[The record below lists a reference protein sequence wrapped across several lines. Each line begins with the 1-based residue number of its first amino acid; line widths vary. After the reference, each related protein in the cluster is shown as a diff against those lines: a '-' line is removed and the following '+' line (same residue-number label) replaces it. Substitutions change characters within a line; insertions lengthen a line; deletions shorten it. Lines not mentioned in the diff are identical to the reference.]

1 MPPSRMSPWGTVRA
15 RGFRRL
21 ASRLADACAYHGARA
36 SRGAEA
42 DCRPVPVL
50 VTFDR
55 AIRRFRRGHP
65 PVPVFRRR
73 GSAGCWVRIN
83 RNTRKGPPMTD
94 RAIRASDKERE
105 SVVDVLRD
113 AYTDG
118 RLTLEEFE
126 ERTSTAYAS
135 KTWADLRELTAD
147 LPVEPVLGAD
157 LLQQPR
163 PVPAAQMVPSVP
175 RPRQGG
181 RDRPMGR
188 LLPVIFV
195 WIMIAAAAGSPDTA
209 AALSVVFICLLACRV
224 GYGGR

>member
-1 MPPSRMSPWGTVRA
+1 
-15 RGFRRL
+15 
-21 ASRLADACAYHGARA
+21 
-36 SRGAEA
+36 
-42 DCRPVPVL
+42 
-50 VTFDR
+50 
-55 AIRRFRRGHP
+55 
-65 PVPVFRRR
+65 
-73 GSAGCWVRIN
+73 
-83 RNTRKGPPMTD
+83 MTD
-94 RAIRASDKERE
+94 RPIRASDRERE

-126 ERTSTAYAS
+126 QRTSAAYAS
-135 KTWADLRELTAD
+135 KTWSDLRELTGD

-157 LLQQPR
+157 LPQRQLR
-163 PVPAAQMVPSVP
+163 AVPVAQVVPSVP

-181 RDRPMGR
+181 RDRPLGR
-188 LLPVIFV
+188 LLPVVFV

>member
-1 MPPSRMSPWGTVRA
+1 
-15 RGFRRL
+15 
-21 ASRLADACAYHGARA
+21 
-36 SRGAEA
+36 
-42 DCRPVPVL
+42 
-50 VTFDR
+50 
-55 AIRRFRRGHP
+55 
-65 PVPVFRRR
+65 
-73 GSAGCWVRIN
+73 
-83 RNTRKGPPMTD
+83 MTD

-126 ERTSTAYAS
+126 ERTSAAYAS
-135 KTWADLRELTAD
+135 KTWGDLRELTVD
-147 LPVEPVLGAD
+147 LPVQPVLGAD
-157 LLQQPR
+157 LPQRQPR
-163 PVPAAQMVPSVP
+163 PQAIAQQVVPSLP
-175 RPRQGG
+175 RPRPSG
-181 RDRPMGR
+181 RDRPLGR

>member
-1 MPPSRMSPWGTVRA
+1 
-15 RGFRRL
+15 
-21 ASRLADACAYHGARA
+21 
-36 SRGAEA
+36 
-42 DCRPVPVL
+42 
-50 VTFDR
+50 
-55 AIRRFRRGHP
+55 
-65 PVPVFRRR
+65 
-73 GSAGCWVRIN
+73 
-83 RNTRKGPPMTD
+83 MTD
-94 RAIRASDKERE
+94 RPIRASDRERE

-126 ERTSTAYAS
+126 QRTSAAYAS
-135 KTWADLRELTAD
+135 KTWSDLRELTGD

-157 LLQQPR
+157 LPQRQPR
-163 PVPAAQMVPSVP
+163 PVPVAQVVPAVP
-175 RPRQGG
+175 RPRHGG
-181 RDRPMGR
+181 RDRPLGR